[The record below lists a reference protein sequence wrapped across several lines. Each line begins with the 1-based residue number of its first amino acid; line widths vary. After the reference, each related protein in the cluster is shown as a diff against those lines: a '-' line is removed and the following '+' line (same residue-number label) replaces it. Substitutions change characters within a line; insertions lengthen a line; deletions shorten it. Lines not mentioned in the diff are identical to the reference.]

1 MRSLSPK
8 TQSPL
13 SGVVVLDASESIAGQ
28 YAGRLLA
35 MHGADV
41 LLMEPPGGTRT
52 RTLSPRT
59 PDDGSYLFR
68 HLNQGKRSVALDP
81 TTDADLFRGLID
93 RADVVLR
100 GPDSMTI
107 SPIPGSA
114 IDCEIRDF
122 PVSGPYRDWQGSE
135 LIHYALSG
143 TMNATGDITR
153 KPIYG
158 VGRRSSY
165 ATGTSAYI
173 AVVSA
178 LWERHSSGRGQRVG
192 ATVFESLAA
201 MGQNLV
207 SQYSYNGTAETRA
220 KYPGFLAMLKCKD
233 AWVIMFAIRGWPTM
247 CRVFGL
253 EHLIDDPRFR
263 TSGDRLANWEAAVE
277 LFRGPAS
284 GMLADDVVAQAQA
297 GRVSAE
303 RVSSL
308 SDLVSSQQWSAR
320 SMLRAVSSADGTRE
334 EVAMSRIFTNSAA
347 DTEVR
352 SASPGYGADVTFAQ
366 SIAGG
371 SK

>member
-1 MRSLSPK
+1 MSPN

-13 SGVVVLDASESIAGQ
+13 SGVVVLDTSESIAGQ

-52 RTLSPRT
+52 RTMTPRT
-59 PDDGSYLFR
+59 SDADSYLFR

-81 TTDADLFRGLID
+81 STDRELLRGLVK
-93 RADVVLR
+93 RADVILR
-100 GPDSMTI
+100 GPDSPPMG
-107 SPIPGSA
+107 SVPDSA
-114 IDCEIRDF
+114 IDCEVRDF
-122 PVSGPYRDWQGSE
+122 PTSGPYRDWQGSE

-173 AVVSA
+173 TVVSA
-178 LWERHSSGRGQRVG
+178 LWERRSSGRGQHVE

-201 MGQNLV
+201 MGQNLI

-220 KYPGFLAMLKCKD
+220 KYPGFLAMLQCKD

-253 EHLIDDPRFR
+253 EELIDDPRFL

-277 LFRGPAS
+277 MFRGPAS
-284 GMLADDVVAQAQA
+284 TMLADDVVAQAQA

-308 SDLVSSQQWSAR
+308 SDLVGSQQWSAR
-320 SMLRAVSSADGTRE
+320 SMLRTVPSTDGQRE
-334 EVAMSRIFTNSAA
+334 EVAMSRIFTNSSA

-352 SASPGYGADVTFAQ
+352 FASPCYGDDVVFAQ
-366 SIAGG
+366 SIAGE